1 MWTDLSSP
9 VVSARADPLAAWERN
24 TGAIGSAVTP
34 PVLADLLFR
43 EGVGVRLNPDLRP
56 ERVRWEIEGG
66 LRQELGILAGASVS
80 VRGFKGEVGDMV
92 LWGLSPAYG
101 FVWTPQNFDVR
112 REGGEFSLSVRPF
125 HQLAITG
132 SGTIASVT
140 RDVPNGSQVLYRP
153 LGTAEA
159 GVLWQPGPW
168 SFDARWHY
176 IGIRYPNSSGINPS
190 RHSASSTPRSSAHH
204 PVLPCAAKST
214 ISRIAARIHC
224 RVPQSWVQ
232 LPSRPL
238 GTP

>member
-1 MWTDLSSP
+1 
-9 VVSARADPLAAWERN
+9 
-24 TGAIGSAVTP
+24 
-34 PVLADLLFR
+34 
-43 EGVGVRLNPDLRP
+43 
-56 ERVRWEIEGG
+56 
-66 LRQELGILAGASVS
+66 
-80 VRGFKGEVGDMV
+80 VGDMV

-101 FVWTPQNFDVR
+101 FVWTPRNFDVR

-153 LGTAEA
+153 LGTADA

-176 IGIRYPNSSGINPS
+176 IGIRYPNSSGINPLPAFGLFDAAIERRITQFLLLRGEVHDITDRRAEFIAGFPS
-190 RHSASSTPRSSAHH
+190 PGRSFTLSLTA
-204 PVLPCAAKST
+204 
-214 ISRIAARIHC
+214 
-224 RVPQSWVQ
+224 
-232 LPSRPL
+232 